1 MPLDRALVFKAL
13 ADENRLRVVETLA
26 GRGETCACEL
36 LDELDVT
43 QPTLSHHMK
52 VLCDCGLVTCR
63 KEGRW
68 CHYTVV
74 PEVARELASFFSA
87 MVGGG
92 GTSTLGSADAT
103 CACGDKRC

>member
-13 ADENRLRVVETLA
+13 ADENRLRVVEMLA
-26 GRGETCACEL
+26 GRGETCACKL

-68 CHYTVV
+68 CHYSVV
-74 PEVARELASFFSA
+74 PEVASELASFFSA
-87 MVGGG
+87 MVEEDEAGAEKADPDHCCGGG
-92 GTSTLGSADAT
+92 S
-103 CACGDKRC
+103 R

>member
-13 ADENRLRVVETLA
+13 ADENRLHVVEILA

-68 CHYTVV
+68 CHYSVV
-74 PEVARELASFFSA
+74 PEVASELASFFSA
-87 MVGGG
+87 MVEKV
-92 GTSTLGSADAT
+92 GTAEKASTDCCCGS
-103 CACGDKRC
+103 GSH

>member
-87 MVGGG
+87 MVEKV
-92 GTSTLGSADAT
+92 GTAEKASTDCCCGS
-103 CACGDKRC
+103 GSH

>member
-1 MPLDRALVFKAL
+1 MSEIDAEVFKAL
-13 ADENRLRVVETLA
+13 ADENRLAIVRMV
-26 GRGETCACEL
+26 GSRGEMCAHDL
-36 LDELDVT
+36 LSCLDIS

-87 MVGGG
+87 MVEKV
-92 GTSTLGSADAT
+92 GTAEKASTDCCCGS
-103 CACGDKRC
+103 GSH

>member
-74 PEVARELASFFSA
+74 PEAARELASFFSA
-87 MVGGG
+87 MVEKV
-92 GTSTLGSADAT
+92 GTAEKASTDCCCGS
-103 CACGDKRC
+103 GSH